1 VESQFGKSETGI
13 SSGDRKLFSFL
24 TMVGRTDTRGLK
36 NSRSHTHA
44 HAHHLPRHAGTR
56 GEYSHKMDEDD
67 VARTSSYTK
76 AVELEVEEAMEQD
89 KADHDAEPSSSSAA
103 HGQPAV
109 AVVDVPNDQGDDDIS
124 PACHL
129 RGPVLTYENIK
140 FEVKS
145 SNSRSFLRRTTMAFI
160 TCCAL
165 CCVPMAPPCTPQ
177 NGTLVQCDTAR
188 LAWGG

>member
-1 VESQFGKSETGI
+1 
-13 SSGDRKLFSFL
+13 
-24 TMVGRTDTRGLK
+24 
-36 NSRSHTHA
+36 
-44 HAHHLPRHAGTR
+44 
-56 GEYSHKMDEDD
+56 MDEDD

-89 KADHDAEPSSSSAA
+89 KADHDAEQSSSSAA

-109 AVVDVPNDQGDDDIS
+109 ATVDVPNDQGDDGIS

-145 SNSRSFLRRTTMAFI
+145 SNSRSFLRRTRSHGLHHL
-160 TCCAL
+160 L
-165 CCVPMAPPCTPQ
+165 CMVLCSQPAACMVPHSPKWNPSS
-177 NGTLVQCDTAR
+177 V
-188 LAWGG
+188 